1 MNARVTRL
9 LCAALAAGWLLGAS
23 AAEALQFKPLL
34 AKDAHALLNGPRAH
48 VLIVEIWSLDCSYC
62 HENTARIVQWR
73 RAHKLPVDVIMISMD
88 SPDQADTLARAL
100 APLARDPKVGLA
112 HVAQY
117 VNAEVMPERL
127 RAALDPGWQG
137 ETPRTL
143 FIGPDGAR
151 RASSGLLTPQA
162 LDAAFAPI
170 LH

>member
-88 SPDQADTLARAL
+88 SPDQADTLARWRRWRATLRSVWRMWRSTSMRKPCRNVCAPRSTPAGRARHRAHCSSAL
-100 APLARDPKVGLA
+100 MARDV
-112 HVAQY
+112 H
-117 VNAEVMPERL
+117 
-127 RAALDPGWQG
+127 RAGC
-137 ETPRTL
+137 
-143 FIGPDGAR
+143 
-151 RASSGLLTPQA
+151 
-162 LDAAFAPI
+162 
-170 LH
+170 